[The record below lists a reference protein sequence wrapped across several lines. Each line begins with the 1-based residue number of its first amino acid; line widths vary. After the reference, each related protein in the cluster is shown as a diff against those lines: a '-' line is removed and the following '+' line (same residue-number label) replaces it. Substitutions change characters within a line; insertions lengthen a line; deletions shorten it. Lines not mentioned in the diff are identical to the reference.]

1 MLFFSSLK
9 IFLWRIYWRN
19 TNLFQGHE
27 MFVLHRILGTLEF
40 IPVFLS
46 MQTLFVRMVWGRDL
60 MFFSSKWWTNVFKK
74 EDKQIGQDGTRTEG
88 YIERCVCVCVCVC
101 VLYCLSCVWIFTT
114 LWTVA
119 HPAPVSVGVSR
130 QEYWSGFP
138 FPSPGDLP
146 NPGTELGSPAL
157 QADSLLSKPP
167 EKPSKLN

>member
-27 MFVLHRILGTLEF
+27 MFVLHKILGTLEF

-46 MQTLFVRMVWGRDL
+46 MRILFVRMVWGRDL
-60 MFFSSKWWTNVFKK
+60 MFFSSKWWTNVCKK

-101 VLYCLSCVWIFTT
+101 VVLPQSCLNIYNPVDCSPPSSCV
-114 LWTVA
+114 
-119 HPAPVSVGVSR
+119 R
-130 QEYWSGFP
+130 
-138 FPSPGDLP
+138 
-146 NPGTELGSPAL
+146 GSL
-157 QADSLLSKPP
+157 QAGILEWVPIPFSRGSSQPRDWTRVSCIAGRFFTV
-167 EKPSKLN
+167 